1 MTVRNGANTVLSTD
15 SYTYSPNLDYLT
27 GATYTGTP
35 TISGGSWT
43 YDASGNRSNSGY
55 SYDALNRMTASPG
68 TTYSHDIVGNRLQ
81 SVTPAG
87 ISTVTSTYQW
97 DALNRLTNLV
107 RADSMIVDATDAAY
121 TYRADGLRTSKIVDY
136 TGALEEPNSG
146 FYDFNYFV
154 NNATT
159 NYFYDG
165 QMAVQER
172 YTADAGSNAVN
183 VDETRNFLGAR
194 GIDMIEAERI
204 AGAAGDDKIGSKRK
218 QYPIYDGHGNMIC
231 SVIRSTA
238 GNGYSLVNEK
248 RYDAW
253 GAVVQTSGAGDALAN
268 PKEGYQGAIGHK
280 YDAESDLIYMRARY
294 YEPASGR
301 FISQDPAGDGWNWYA
316 YCKNDPIGY
325 VDGDGKHAK
334 QIVAG
339 LFLAAFWLFFLA
351 GVGILN
357 QINLGF
363 NQGAGALST
372 TTQKAVKE
380 ACKKSFARAFAFLA
394 VSTGVSGWDD
404 NWMAVVASYVADA
417 WFVKIINTMVDGMEF
432 GLRGQTRGVVFASA
446 IYGFFVMKLIIEAL

>member
-87 ISTVTSTYQW
+87 MSTVTSTYEW

-183 VDETRNFLGAR
+183 IDETRNFLGAR

-231 SVIRSTA
+231 SLIRSTA

-280 YDAESDLIYMRARY
+280 YDAESDLIYMRARF
-294 YEPASGR
+294 YEPSSGR
-301 FISQDPAGDGWNWYA
+301 FVSQDTAMDGHNWFI
-316 YCKNDPIGY
+316 YCTNDPIQRIDFSGNSDEEYYELGY
-325 VDGDGKHAK
+325 KLFVVGRSMMTMGVGQLILGIRNLVIGA
-334 QIVAG
+334 VSGSAAFMTGNFLMAGVFAG
-339 LFLAAFWLFFLA
+339 LMLWGSSGVINGLGHLTGGYKISQAGKYLSALGEDGLEYAMAFLTDGQWESRSAGNGLA
-351 GVGILN
+351 DR
-357 QINLGF
+357 LGF
-363 NQGAGALST
+363 
-372 TTQKAVKE
+372 
-380 ACKKSFARAFAFLA
+380 
-394 VSTGVSGWDD
+394 
-404 NWMAVVASYVADA
+404 
-417 WFVKIINTMVDGMEF
+417 
-432 GLRGQTRGVVFASA
+432 GL
-446 IYGFFVMKLIIEAL
+446 